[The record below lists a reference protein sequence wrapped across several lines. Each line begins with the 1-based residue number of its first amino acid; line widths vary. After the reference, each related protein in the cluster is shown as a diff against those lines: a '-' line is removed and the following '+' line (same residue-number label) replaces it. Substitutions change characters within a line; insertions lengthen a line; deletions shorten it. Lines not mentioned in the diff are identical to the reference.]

1 MEGRATVRRAREP
14 MVEEAERRSE
24 AARSRVRVCSWKG
37 KEGGDWGAPSR
48 ERSWW
53 EKVRRAG
60 WMVSL
65 VRWGGVV
72 GVRVGSGGGV
82 GLRMVIPPHCG
93 MSQLVARLSFTIRGV
108 MCESGT

>member
-1 MEGRATVRRAREP
+1 
-14 MVEEAERRSE
+14 
-24 AARSRVRVCSWKG
+24 
-37 KEGGDWGAPSR
+37 
-48 ERSWW
+48 
-53 EKVRRAG
+53 
-60 WMVSL
+60 MVSL